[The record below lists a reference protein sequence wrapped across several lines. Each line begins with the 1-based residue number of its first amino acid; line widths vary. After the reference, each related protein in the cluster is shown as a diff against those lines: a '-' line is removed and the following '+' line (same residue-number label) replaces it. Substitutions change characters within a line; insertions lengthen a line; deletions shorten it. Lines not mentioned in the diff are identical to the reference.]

1 MEGFIQTMESGA
13 GVTIF
18 SMFILT
24 LGVIICISLINR
36 QK

>member
-24 LGVIICISLINR
+24 LGVIIYISLKSR
-36 QK
+36 RK